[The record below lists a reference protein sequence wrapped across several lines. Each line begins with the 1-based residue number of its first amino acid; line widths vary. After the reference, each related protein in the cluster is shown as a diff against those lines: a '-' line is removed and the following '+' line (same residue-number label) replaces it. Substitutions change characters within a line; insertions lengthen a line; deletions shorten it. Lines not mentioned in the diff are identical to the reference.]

1 MEKRAEH
8 RCKLHCFTIH
18 DWYGMRYDPLKTA
31 DCSTI
36 KLSTHPNSH
45 TPSVPSSKTPTS
57 RNNPAQLTS
66 PPLEMLCQFSFRC
79 PFFNHSRS
87 VTRCQPTIK
96 IRFVT
101 MSVSTATSYTC
112 MQHLAPS
119 NVEVRRCVFT
129 LKHVREL
136 SMAEYLLILKIQV
149 LRASERGYQS
159 PFKPCLMSTAV

>member
-1 MEKRAEH
+1 MEKRAER
-8 RCKLHCFTIH
+8 RCKLHCFIIQG
-18 DWYGMRYDPLKTA
+18 WYGMRYDPLKTA

-66 PPLEMLCQFSFRC
+66 PSLECYANSVFGC
-79 PFFNHSRS
+79 PFCDRSTS